1 MNRVLNKQRSRGGF
15 TIIEL
20 LVVVAIIGLLVAI
33 LLPAIGK
40 AREEGMQTQ
49 SRVNLRNIGVAC
61 GTYGADFADRQWTAS
76 AEEVGL
82 FGGTCNTYTAARCP
96 QQLILGFDE
105 AGLAQGFF
113 IPQGPQCPAPA
124 AGASCAVFKAY
135 WPCDFAPATGN
146 FGSWR
151 LPNAKTFN
159 GYVGKKFYDPV
170 YYAPKDKVVLTKC
183 QDFLDGGQEFVGVAQ
198 DAILSSYCW
207 SPAAMWAP
215 TVLAAKTGYVNPQTL
230 AGAWRVPSQGQAS
243 YSDSKTR
250 CVEHSWLQG
259 NKSDMKSMNPDAMS
273 PAKRG
278 DGGVPWNFNQGTYS
292 APNCLFFDG
301 SVRTMTVRDAQDLD
315 GRMRRQNGSATMNQK
330 GAWVTN
336 TPMGVTG
343 YYSGQGLGLDI
354 ELNNSGGNSFHVLT
368 TDGILGRD
376 TVGSK

>member
-1 MNRVLNKQRSRGGF
+1 MNRVQNKQMSPSGF

-20 LVVVAIIGLLVAI
+20 LVVVSIIGLLIAI

-49 SRVNLRNIGVAC
+49 SRVNLRNIGVAA
-61 GTYGADFADRQWTAS
+61 GTYGADFSDRQWTAS

-82 FGGTCNTYTAARCP
+82 FAGNCATYTAARCP
-96 QQLILGFDE
+96 QQLTLGFDSS
-105 AGLAQGFF
+105 GVAQGFF

-124 AGASCAVFKAY
+124 SSASCGVFEAY
-135 WPCDFAPATGN
+135 WPCDFKTTTGN

-151 LPNAKTFN
+151 LPNAKSFN

-170 YYAPKDKVVLTKC
+170 FYAPKDRVVLTKA
-183 QDFLDGGQEFVGVAQ
+183 QDYLDGGQEFVGVAQ

-215 TVLAAKTGYVNPQTL
+215 TVMSGKTGYVNPKTL
-230 AGAWRVPSQGQAS
+230 AGAWRVPTQGQAS
-243 YSDSKTR
+243 FPDVKTR

-259 NKSDMKSMNPDAMS
+259 NTGDMKSGNPDAMS
-273 PAKRG
+273 PTKRG
-278 DGGVPWNFNQGTYS
+278 DGGVPWFFNQGTYS

-315 GRMRRQNGSATMNQK
+315 NRTKKQVGNQV
-330 GAWVTN
+330 GAWLRS
-336 TPMGVTG
+336 TPLGANG
-343 YYSGQGLGLDI
+343 YYSGQGLGLDV
-354 ELNNSGGNSFHVLT
+354 ELNNFGGNSFHVLT

-376 TVGSK
+376 TVGTK